1 MDLIVKPLSPVTRS
15 VVIPG
20 DKSISH
26 RSVLL
31 GAIANGSTDIEN
43 FLPGQDC
50 WSTVR
55 CVRQLGVE
63 VRELSTT
70 HLVVQGRGLSGLTE
84 PGDYMDVGN
93 SGTTMRLIAG
103 ILAGQD
109 FLSILTGD
117 DSIRRRPMAR
127 IAEPLRQ
134 MGAQVWGRDNGR
146 LAPLAIKG
154 GNLKAI
160 DYVTPVASAQIKSAL
175 LLAGLFA
182 PGITTV
188 TEPAL
193 SRDHTEKMLAAFGA
207 NIQSHG
213 VTTSIQ
219 SSPLAGQP
227 VVVPGDISSAAFF
240 LVAGAI
246 ITGSCLTVCN
256 VGLNPTRTGILDV
269 LSEMGA
275 KITISNPTQ
284 SSGEIMGD
292 ITVTAGDRLKGTA
305 ISGSI
310 IPRLID
316 EIPVLAVA
324 AAMAEGTTIIKNATE
339 LKVKESNRLQAIA
352 TELRRFGVAISETDD
367 GLAIVG
373 SSVFNGT
380 VCESYHDHRIAM
392 ACALM
397 GLAANG
403 QTVVHNAECIDI
415 SFPGF
420 QDTLKMLY
428 E

>member
-1 MDLIVKPLSPVTRS
+1 MNLMVNPLQPVTRTLS
-15 VVIPG
+15 IPG

-26 RSVLL
+26 RSVIL
-31 GAIANGSTDIEN
+31 GAIANGITSIDN

-55 CVRQLGVE
+55 CIRQLGVE
-63 VRELSTT
+63 ITELAPNRLQV
-70 HLVVQGRGLSGLTE
+70 HGCGLDGLKE
-84 PGDYMDVGN
+84 PDDYLDVGN
-93 SGTTMRLIAG
+93 SGTTMRLLAG
-103 ILAGQD
+103 VLAGQE

-117 DSIRRRPMAR
+117 HTIRRRPMAR

-134 MGAQVWGRDNGR
+134 MGAQVWGRGNGR
-146 LAPLAIKG
+146 FAPLAIKG
-154 GNLKAI
+154 GHLRAI
-160 DYVTPVASAQIKSAL
+160 DYLTPVASAQIKSAV
-175 LLAGLFA
+175 LLAGLY
-182 PGITTV
+182 GQGVTSV

-207 NIQSHG
+207 NIKIEG
-213 VTTSIQ
+213 LTTSIGPG
-219 SSPLAGQP
+219 PLTAQP
-227 VVVPGDISSAAFF
+227 ITVPGDISSAAFF

-246 ITGSCLTVCN
+246 VPGSCLTISK

-269 LSEMGA
+269 LREMGA
-275 KITISNPTQ
+275 DITITNQ
-284 SSGEIMGD
+284 SLTSGEPMGD
-292 ITVTAGDRLKGTA
+292 ITVSGHGLKGVS
-305 ISGSI
+305 IGGSL

-324 AAMAEGTTIIKNATE
+324 AAAAEGTTIIRDATE

-352 TELRRFGVAISETDD
+352 TELRRFGVSIDETED
-367 GLAIVG
+367 GLIIKGGRNYEGA
-373 SSVFNGT
+373 

-397 GLAANG
+397 GLVANG
-403 QTVVHNAECIDI
+403 PTIVHGAECIDI

-420 QDTLKMLY
+420 ESTLASLY

>member
-1 MDLIVKPLSPVTRS
+1 MNLMVNPLQPVTRTLS
-15 VVIPG
+15 IPG

-26 RSVLL
+26 RSVIL
-31 GAIANGSTDIEN
+31 GAIANGITSIDN

-55 CVRQLGVE
+55 CIRQLGVE
-63 VRELSTT
+63 ITELAPNRLQV
-70 HLVVQGRGLSGLTE
+70 HGCGLDGLKE
-84 PGDYMDVGN
+84 PDDYLDVGN
-93 SGTTMRLIAG
+93 SGTTMRLLAG
-103 ILAGQD
+103 VLAGQE

-117 DSIRRRPMAR
+117 HTIRRRPMAR

-134 MGAQVWGRDNGR
+134 MGAQVWGRGNGR
-146 LAPLAIKG
+146 FAPLAIKG
-154 GNLKAI
+154 GHLRAI
-160 DYVTPVASAQIKSAL
+160 DYLTPVASAQIKSAV
-175 LLAGLFA
+175 LLAGLY
-182 PGITTV
+182 GQGVTSV

-207 NIQSHG
+207 NIKIEG
-213 VTTSIQ
+213 LTTSIGPG
-219 SSPLAGQP
+219 PLTAQP
-227 VVVPGDISSAAFF
+227 ITVPGDISSAAFF

-246 ITGSCLTVCN
+246 VPGSCLTISK

-269 LSEMGA
+269 LREMGA
-275 KITISNPTQ
+275 DITITNQ
-284 SSGEIMGD
+284 SLTSGEPMGD
-292 ITVTAGDRLKGTA
+292 ITVSGHGLKG
-305 ISGSI
+305 ISIGGSL

-324 AAMAEGTTIIKNATE
+324 AAAAEGTTIIRDATE

-352 TELRRFGVAISETDD
+352 TELRRFGVSIDETED
-367 GLAIVG
+367 GLIIKGGRNYEGA
-373 SSVFNGT
+373 

-397 GLAANG
+397 GLVANG
-403 QTVVHNAECIDI
+403 PTIVHGAECIDI

-420 QDTLKMLY
+420 ESTLASLY

>member
-1 MDLIVKPLSPVTRS
+1 MDLMVNPLRPVTRTLS
-15 VVIPG
+15 IPG

-26 RSVLL
+26 RSVML
-31 GAIANGSTDIEN
+31 GAIAAGITSIDN

-55 CVRQLGVE
+55 CVKQLGVE
-63 VRELSTT
+63 VTELGPNRLQV
-70 HLVVQGRGLSGLTE
+70 HGRGLGGLQE
-84 PGDYMDVGN
+84 PDDYMDVGN
-93 SGTTMRLIAG
+93 SGTTMRLLAG

-109 FLSILTGD
+109 FLSVLTGD
-117 DSIRRRPMAR
+117 NSIRRRPMAR

-146 LAPLAIKG
+146 FAPLVIKG
-154 GNLKAI
+154 GHLRAI
-160 DYVTPVASAQIKSAL
+160 DYLTPVASAQIKSAI
-175 LLAGLFA
+175 LLAGLY
-182 PGITTV
+182 GQGVTSV

-207 NIQSHG
+207 NIKTDG
-213 VTTSIQ
+213 LTTSIQ
-219 SSPLAGQP
+219 PGPLTAQP
-227 VVVPGDISSAAFF
+227 IMVPGDISSAAFF

-246 ITGSCLTVCN
+246 IPGACLTVAR

-269 LSEMGA
+269 LREMGA
-275 KITISNPTQ
+275 ELTITNQTQ
-284 SSGEIMGD
+284 SSGEPMGD
-292 ITVTAGDRLKGTA
+292 ITVSGQGLKGVH
-305 ISGSI
+305 IGGSV

-324 AAMAEGTTIIKNATE
+324 AAAAEGTTVIRDASE

-352 TELRRFGVAISETDD
+352 TELKRFGANLDETED
-367 GLAIVG
+367 GLVIKGGRHYDGA
-373 SSVFNGT
+373 

-397 GLAANG
+397 GLVANG
-403 QTVVHNAECIDI
+403 PTIVHGAECIDI

-420 QDTLKMLY
+420 AETLASLY